1 MVSSQSLKSKA
12 IKGGIWSGIERVL
25 AQAITFVLSLFIA
38 RLVTPDDYGVL
49 AILMVFVSFAGVLV
63 DSGFANALVRKID
76 SNDIDRSTVF
86 YFNIVVALLI
96 YILLFCSAP
105 YIASMYNQP
114 SLRTLL
120 RVSSIVVIINSLAV
134 IQQAILVAN
143 IDFKTQTKVSLISS
157 GISGFVGIILAYLDY
172 GVWAL
177 VAQLMLQALLRSIL
191 LWYYVAWKP
200 LMVFSKSSFQNLF
213 GYSYKLLLSGM
224 LITCSSEIFQLLIG
238 KFYSTASLGYYNY
251 ANRMANFPSTNLTI
265 VVQRVAFPVL
275 SQMQNNDD
283 ALISNFRKFNILL
296 TSINLP
302 LMLAISILAEP
313 IVHLL
318 LTDVWYDVIPILT
331 VMALTMTVYPILV
344 LNINIL
350 WIKGRSDLTLILEIL
365 SIAIKFT
372 ILFFVYDQG
381 LLRVCILLG
390 IGLMISSIIY
400 ACFVGKVC
408 KYGLLK
414 QLKDLL
420 PVILKSAVS
429 AFIVYLLVPY
439 IENGVLKIICGVL
452 MLFFI
457 NVILIVSIRG
467 TEYDIIK
474 EVIENIKLK

>member
-1 MVSSQSLKSKA
+1 MQTLKSKA
-12 IKGGIWSGIERVL
+12 IRGGVWSGIERIL

-38 RLVTPDDYGVL
+38 RLVTPGDYGVL

-86 YFNIVVALLI
+86 YFNIIIALLI

-105 YIASMYNQP
+105 YIATIYNQP
-114 SLRTLL
+114 ALIILL
-120 RVSSIVVIINSLAV
+120 RVLSIVIIINSLAV
-134 IQQAILVAN
+134 VQQAILVSN
-143 IDFKTQTKVSLISS
+143 VDFKTQTKVSLISS
-157 GISGFVGIILAYLDY
+157 SISGTVGIILAYLDY

-177 VAQLMLQALLRSIL
+177 VIQLILQALIRSL
-191 LWYYVAWKP
+191 LFWYYVAWKP

-213 GYSYKLLLSGM
+213 GYSYKLLLSGI
-224 LITCSSEIFQLLIG
+224 LITCSNEIFQLLIG

-251 ANRMANFPSTNLTI
+251 ANRMASFPSTNLAT
-265 VVQRVAFPVL
+265 VVQRVAFPIL
-275 SQMQNNDD
+275 SQMQNNDE

-302 LMLAISILAEP
+302 IMLAISILAEP

-318 LTDVWYDVIPILT
+318 LTDVWYGVIPILT
-331 VMALTMTVYPILV
+331 VIALTMTVYPILV

-372 ILFFVYDQG
+372 IVFFVYDQG
-381 LLRVCILLG
+381 LLTVCILLG
-390 IGLMISSIIY
+390 IGLMITSIIY
-400 ACFVGKVC
+400 AYFVGKVC

-439 IENGVLKIICGVL
+439 IENGILKIICGVL

-457 NVILIVSIRG
+457 NVILTISIRG
-467 TEYDIIK
+467 TDYNVMK
-474 EVIENIKLK
+474 EVFKNIKLK